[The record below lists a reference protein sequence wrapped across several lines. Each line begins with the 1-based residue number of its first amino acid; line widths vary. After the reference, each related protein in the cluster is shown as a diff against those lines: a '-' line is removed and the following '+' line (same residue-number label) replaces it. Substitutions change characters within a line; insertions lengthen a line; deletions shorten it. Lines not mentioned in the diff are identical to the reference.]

1 LAVIIFALRLSNR
14 PNFRTECGLPS
25 SRSHGVNLAARL
37 WLLKNKYNNSL
48 PDLGGHHVISG
59 HAESVPRAVLIQ
71 LPRFSV
77 FLRHFR
83 YFRLSSYLT

>member
-83 YFRLSSYLT
+83 YFRPSSYLT